1 LNQIAGQTS
10 VPAFFF
16 AARSRLPM
24 DAMTHAAAAHA
35 DQPDHAPRRRAR
47 WRHASA
53 LLLLQCLL
61 LLPLAVGAR
70 PAATAPVEGQD
81 YVVIPGGQRWSSADD
96 RIEVAEIFAYTCHHC
111 ADFQPALDAW
121 KRKQPADVR
130 VSYVPAAF
138 SPQDNYGRACFAA
151 QQLGALDRLHGPLFR
166 AIHTAQTVPMSHAS
180 VDELAAFA
188 GGEGLDAAGFRAA
201 MASPA
206 VDAMMQRAREFAI
219 ASGLRGTPTL
229 VVNGKYRV
237 QAPNHEQALRIAGQL
252 VAMERAARKRP

>member
-1 LNQIAGQTS
+1 MT
-10 VPAFFF
+10 
-16 AARSRLPM
+16 RRPM
-24 DAMTHAAAAHA
+24 S
-35 DQPDHAPRRRAR
+35 PRRAF
-47 WRHASA
+47 
-53 LLLLQCLL
+53 LLLLLVQCL
-61 LLPLAVGAR
+61 LLPLAACAQ
-70 PAATAPVEGQD
+70 PAAGGPVEGED

-111 ADFQPALDAW
+111 ADFQPQLDAW
-121 KRKQPADVR
+121 KRRQPADVR

-151 QQLGALDRLHGPLFR
+151 LQLGVLDRLHAPLFR
-166 AIHTAQTVPMSHAS
+166 AVHTEQTVPMSHAS

-188 GGEGLDAAGFRAA
+188 HGEGIDAAKFKAA

-229 VVNGKYRV
+229 VVDGKYRV
-237 QAPNHEQALRIAGQL
+237 QAASHEQALRVAEQL